1 MRDSTSSAS
10 RALRWLVPAGIVLDI
25 GLFRS
30 GLVSGRAA
38 LALGAALEVVT
49 LGVAG
54 VLAGQVVRRYRTERR
69 AGVDA
74 WMALED
80 GVALLL
86 PRAAAGVVVLEL
98 RLWTSLWVWAAR
110 RRRPGPS
117 EFSYRRGARVGLVLA
132 LVLLT
137 TPVEVLALEL
147 LIPWRWLRIVLA
159 VSAVYAVFWVAG
171 LYGSL
176 AVLPHRLEAT
186 GARFRYGALASVF
199 VPYAA
204 MESVSLEKRPLPGG
218 RPGLRLAADGAAYLS
233 ATDRA
238 AVTIRVPG
246 GVAIRRVTGETAP
259 VTTLHL
265 GADTPD
271 ALLAALRE
279 RIAAAAPLPV

>member
-1 MRDSTSSAS
+1 MRASTSNTS
-10 RALRWLVPAGIVLDI
+10 RALRWLVPAGIVLDL

-38 LALGAALEVVT
+38 LALGAALELVT
-49 LGVAG
+49 LGIAC

-80 GVALLL
+80 GLALLL
-86 PRAAAGVVVLEL
+86 PRAAAGVVAMEL
-98 RLWTSLWVWAAR
+98 RLWGCLWSWAVAR
-110 RRRPGPS
+110 RRLGPD
-117 EFSYRRGARVGLVLA
+117 EFSYRAGARLA
-132 LVLLT
+132 LVLVLVVLT

-147 LIPWRWLRIVLA
+147 LLPWRWLRILMA
-159 VSAVYAVFWVAG
+159 VSAVYAVFWIAG

-204 MESVSLEKRPLPGG
+204 IASASLEKRPLPGG
-218 RPGLRLAADGAAYLS
+218 RPGLRLAPADEAAYLS

-238 AVTIRVPG
+238 AVTLRVPG
-246 GVAIRRVTGETAP
+246 GARIRRVTGETAP

-265 GADTPD
+265 GADRPD

-279 RIAAAAPLPV
+279 RLAAAPLPV